1 MINYF
6 AENLWLTWLLVSLVC
21 LVLELTNGDFFVLCF
36 AIGGLAGVLVSLVT
50 DSLVGQIV
58 VFSIVSLL
66 SIFFVRPIALR
77 YFHRGG
83 DSRASNAD
91 ALIGRIGRVTESIEP
106 DGYGRVQID
115 GDSWKARCTGEQCI
129 ETGRQVRVLGIDSI
143 IITVA
148 AVDD

>member
-50 DSLVGQIV
+50 DSWVGQIV

-115 GDSWKARCTGEQCI
+115 GDSWKARCAGRQCI